1 MKYVTALFCVMT
13 LVLCIGCSQTKTI
26 VIDLSNNQSIAVA
39 YDGYYTLNGG
49 AQEAMTGTTPNNYEF
64 DLSKGDILQGIVYK
78 SDSSNFTD
86 TLVFKIF
93 IDDVEQTSFTR
104 NIIIPTELGGIGF
117 QLTVQ

>member
-1 MKYVTALFCVMT
+1 MKYVIALFCVA
-13 LVLCIGCSQTKTI
+13 LLFLCIGCSQTKT
-26 VIDLSNNQSIAVA
+26 VAIDLSNNQSLAVA
-39 YDGYYTLNGG
+39 YDGYYILNQE
-49 AQEAMTGTTPNNYEF
+49 AQEAMTGTTPHAYEF
-64 DLSKGDILQGIVYK
+64 DLKKGDVLQGIVYK

-93 IDDVEQTSFTR
+93 IDDVEQESFTR